1 MLEMIADL
9 LDLAEDLGRVRALK
23 WQISAN
29 HGVEDNPDRPHINL
43 DAVQAVEDLRRH
55 VIGCALDIA
64 KPASDRHVSLRKAE
78 VYQAHHIVLVDHDVI
93 RLDITM
99 YNVQCMAVIDRFK
112 ETLHIVCNLRLF
124 YPLLR
129 RVLNLLEQ
137 ASAFDVLHDHV
148 DVLQVIVRLIIAHNI
163 RMI

>member
-1 MLEMIADL
+1 MLEMIVDF
-9 LDLAEDLGRVRALK
+9 LDLAKDLGLVWALK

-29 HGVEDNPDRPHINL
+29 HGVKDNPDRPYIRL
-43 DAVQAVEDLRRH
+43 DAVKAVEDLWRH

-64 KPASDRHVSLRKAE
+64 KPASGSHVSLGKAE
-78 VYQAHHIVLVDHDVI
+78 VNQAHHIVFVDHDVI
-93 RLDITM
+93 RLDVTM
-99 YNVQCMAVIDRFK
+99 DDVQCVAVIDRSK
-112 ETLHIVCNLRLF
+112 ETLHVVCHLRLF

-137 ASAFDVLHDHV
+137 AGAFDVLHDHV
-148 DVLQVIVRLIIAHNI
+148 DVLHVIVRLIIAHNI